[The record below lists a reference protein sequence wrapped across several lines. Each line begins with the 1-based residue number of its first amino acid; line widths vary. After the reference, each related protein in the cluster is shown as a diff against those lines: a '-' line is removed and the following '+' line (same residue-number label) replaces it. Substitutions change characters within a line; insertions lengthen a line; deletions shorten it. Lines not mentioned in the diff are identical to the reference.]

1 MIDSLTPRF
10 LTSEEKSF
18 TDILAQ
24 ELHDAAVAWK
34 TLGDQECVFETLL
47 QPAANRCLKNGWT
60 DEQIANL
67 VNAA

>member
-1 MIDSLTPRF
+1 MP
-10 LTSEEKSF
+10 F

-34 TLGDQECVFETLL
+34 TLEDKECVFETLL

-60 DEQIANL
+60 EEQIANL